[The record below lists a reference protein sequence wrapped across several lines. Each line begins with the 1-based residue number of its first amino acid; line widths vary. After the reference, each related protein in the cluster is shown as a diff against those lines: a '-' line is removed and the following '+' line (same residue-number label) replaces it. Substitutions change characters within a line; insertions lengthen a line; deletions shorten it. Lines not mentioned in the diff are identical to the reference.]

1 MSFWQRGEKGC
12 RDEDA
17 DHNSFL
23 HPCATLFLSLPHSLG
38 LIKGSI
44 DQVNS
49 LANIHWV
56 QPRVLD
62 ADQSRALYERLSE
75 WTDKIGGVV
84 PTLSRGQGPLGV
96 AA

>member
-1 MSFWQRGEKGC
+1 MLIMTLSF
-12 RDEDA
+12 
-17 DHNSFL
+17 
-23 HPCATLFLSLPHSLG
+23 TLVQLCYFYHHSLG

>member
-1 MSFWQRGEKGC
+1 MK
-12 RDEDA
+12 
-17 DHNSFL
+17 L
-23 HPCATLFLSLPHSLG
+23 TLNYSYSLG

-75 WTDKIGGVV
+75 WSDRVGAVGETVSV
-84 PTLSRGQGPLGV
+84 WRQPLGV
-96 AA
+96 VA

>member
-1 MSFWQRGEKGC
+1 VTL
-12 RDEDA
+12 
-17 DHNSFL
+17 FL
-23 HPCATLFLSLPHSLG
+23 HPCATLFLSPSHSLG

>member
-1 MSFWQRGEKGC
+1 MRRRNSKPPKRLMQRPFIFS
-12 RDEDA
+12 R
-17 DHNSFL
+17 
-23 HPCATLFLSLPHSLG
+23 PSLG

-62 ADQSRALYERLSE
+62 ADQSRALYERLTE
-75 WTDKIGGVV
+75 WADKVGQVGETVGGW
-84 PTLSRGQGPLGV
+84 RQPLGV
-96 AA
+96 VA